1 MVQLKK
7 GRAGLLGSMGSHR
20 YGAAVLMA
28 RKSEFWCLAQ
38 AQAPVQPSAPLLANA
53 PKKWAQRGLWAL
65 GTGGAGGYRMS
76 SGSC

>member
-7 GRAGLLGSMGSHR
+7 GRAGLVGSMGSHR
-20 YGAAVLMA
+20 YGAAALMA

-38 AQAPVQPSAPLLANA
+38 APVQPSAPLLENA
-53 PKKWAQRGLWAL
+53 RKKWAQRGLWAL